1 MGLWKLSLI
10 SRGGNVLGRKLLAW
24 KLIWAFNCCALSLH
38 LLIYHFSFFLFFW
51 HFYCI
56 CHADF
61 WSRHCSFCRHQSQK
75 LIYMVQHSSLWH
87 PSEISRNTTAMF
99 CVLVVSRLELSGGR
113 RGCHLIFVRYSV
125 CLVMF
130 RRDRLLYFLYAVG
143 WKAAFYPAHR
153 KCLVMKMSEFLH
165 KINSFLFFIIY
176 FSWLVGGY
184 YDLLILWA
192 QLFDILIGWVNH
204 PMTIC
209 KR

>member
-1 MGLWKLSLI
+1 MKTLMGLWKLSLI

-125 CLVMF
+125 CLVMC

-143 WKAAFYPAHR
+143 WSILSSPSQMPGNEDEWIPSQNQFFFIFYY
-153 KCLVMKMSEFLH
+153 
-165 KINSFLFFIIY
+165 LFFMARR
-176 FSWLVGGY
+176 W
-184 YDLLILWA
+184 ILWS
-192 QLFDILIGWVNH
+192 FDPLGSIVWDIDRMG
-204 PMTIC
+204 
-209 KR
+209 